1 MVRLK
6 EFVMQGFTSRTHGGV
21 MREMLQADGIQRVI
35 IGTAFVTEGGVDEI
49 GDVLADLSSVTQV
62 YAGVRNGVTTRQ
74 GLERL
79 LGLGIDLKTVDTGT
93 MVPIYHPKLLYVR
106 SAEATAIMSG
116 SANLTLGGLH
126 NNIEGSLLLQ
136 VDPEDADA
144 MNALSALEAVF
155 DGLELAHPRN
165 VRAITDTTQI
175 ARLQGL
181 GLLVDED
188 TSPPARTWTTS
199 GKASQDDTP
208 RMKMALTP
216 KRRARRKPA
225 IGVGTSPGGGQV
237 VHGDVAGAD
246 FEVVWESG
254 PLGRRDLGI
263 PTAANTKRTGSINLD
278 KGALGKTIDQ
288 RHYFRE
294 VVFSALDW
302 PVVSQAVDSAPA
314 IFEIV
319 VKGVRCGTHILTVR
333 HTTSTT
339 SKSYD
344 QDNAM
349 TRISWGTAATF
360 VRKEELRDG
369 ILTLSR
375 DRNDHK
381 RFVLDIS

>member
-1 MVRLK
+1 MKLK
-6 EFVMQGFTSRTHGGV
+6 EFIMQGVTPRTHSSA
-21 MREMLQADGIQRVI
+21 MREMLQAPGISRVI
-35 IGTAFVTEGGVDEI
+35 IGTAFATQGGVDEI

-62 YAGVRNGVTTRQ
+62 YAGIRNGVTTRQ

-79 LGLGIDLKTVDTGT
+79 LSLGVDLKTVDTGT

-106 SAEATAIMSG
+106 SAEAVSILSG

-126 NNIEGSLLLQ
+126 NNIEGSLLLH
-136 VDPEDADA
+136 VEPEDTDA
-144 MNALSALEAVF
+144 LETLAALEAVF
-155 DGLELAHPRN
+155 DGLEEAHPQN

-175 ARLQGL
+175 AYLHGL

-199 GKASQDDTP
+199 AAASKDETP
-208 RMKMALTP
+208 RMKMALSP
-216 KRRARRKPA
+216 KRRTRKKP
-225 IGVGTSPGGGQV
+225 GLSVGTSPSGGQV
-237 VHGDVAGAD
+237 VDGNVAGTD

-278 KGALGKTIDQ
+278 KGAFGKTIDQ

-294 VVFSALDW
+294 EVFSALDW
-302 PVVSQAVDSAPA
+302 PTVSQAVDRAPA
-314 IFEIV
+314 VFDLI

-349 TRISWGTAATF
+349 TRISWGTAASF
-360 VRKEELRDG
+360 VRKEELKDS

-381 RFVLDIS
+381 RFVLDVA

>member
-1 MVRLK
+1 
-6 EFVMQGFTSRTHGGV
+6 MQGFTPRTHGSV

-79 LGLGIDLKTVDTGT
+79 LALGIDLKTVDTGT

-106 SAEATAIMSG
+106 SAEASAIMSG

-126 NNIEGSLLLQ
+126 NNIEASMLLQ

-144 MNALSALEAVF
+144 MDALAAMEAVF

-199 GKASQDDTP
+199 GTASKDDTP

-216 KRRARRKPA
+216 KRRARRKAA
-225 IGVGTSPGGGQV
+225 IGGGTSPGGGQV
-237 VHGDVAGAD
+237 VQKDVAGAD

-263 PTAANTKRTGSINLD
+263 PTGANTKRTGSINLD
-278 KGALGKTIDQ
+278 KGVFGKTIDQ

-294 VVFSALDW
+294 EVFSALDW
-302 PVVSQAVDSAPA
+302 PAVSQAVDSAPA
-314 IFEIV
+314 VFDLV

-349 TRISWGTAATF
+349 TRISWGTAASF
-360 VRKEELRDG
+360 VRKEELKDG

-375 DRNDHK
+375 NRNDHK
-381 RFVLDIS
+381 RFVLDVA